1 MRGLRP
7 GGGAAGE
14 ERPAEVSSCCATS
27 CSCQLSLRRAEILAA
42 HNSIPALMSGWRAEE
57 ALAAARTK
65 LRLTREL
72 GDQLATLLPSALL
85 ELHEMSSLAQ
95 VPPWKTT
102 FPPSTCVVLCAGAGP
117 PGGGDLA
124 LRGGGAAA
132 VRAAR
137 PLLRGRVRAEAA
149 ADTAG
154 VPAARGQPGAVGGR
168 SPEYQNK

>member
-65 LRLTREL
+65 LRLTRGL

-95 VPPWKTT
+95 VRQWKTT
-102 FPPSTCVVLCAGAGP
+102 LPPVHVCCVVRRCW
-117 PGGGDLA
+117 
-124 LRGGGAAA
+124 
-132 VRAAR
+132 
-137 PLLRGRVRAEAA
+137 
-149 ADTAG
+149 
-154 VPAARGQPGAVGGR
+154 AARGRRPRTAWRRRGSCPRCSAPASRTCASRSCSRYSGSACSSRPAGGSR
-168 SPEYQNK
+168 REIARIPE

>member
-1 MRGLRP
+1 MRRLRP
-7 GGGAAGE
+7 GGGGAGE

-65 LRLTREL
+65 LRLTRGL

-102 FPPSTCVVLCAGAGP
+102 LPPVHVCCAQVLGRPGEETSHCV
-117 PGGGDLA
+117 
-124 LRGGGAAA
+124 
-132 VRAAR
+132 
-137 PLLRGRVRAEAA
+137 AEARQLSALLGPCFEDVCEQKLQQIQRECLQLA
-149 ADTAG
+149 AS
-154 VPAARGQPGAVGGR
+154 RG
-168 SPEYQNK
+168 K